1 MKEIKLHGNS
11 IIIGKDSLEYIKEL
25 QIKRA
30 FIVTG
35 GNSMFKN
42 GAIDRL
48 TNILSDVDAE
58 YELFCK
64 VKKNPSINTVLD
76 AIEKMK
82 EFQPDTV
89 IGIGG
94 GSPIDVAKA
103 AAVLYEYPELD
114 IRNPDNLI
122 LPKIRNKIKLIAIPS
137 TSGTGTEVTRASV
150 LTYDNMNLKIG
161 LKCDAFI
168 PDLAILDASLTLS
181 MPKNIVAETGMD
193 ALTHAVECYI
203 NKNIDEFTEVLA
215 EGAIKGLIKYL
226 PLSYENGDFE
236 FREKVHIYSAMA
248 GCAFSNVGLGMAH
261 GISHALGGRFDL
273 SHGLLNAIALPY
285 VLLFN
290 SRDQKVKERLNNIST
305 VIGKDIIDE
314 IIKLNQKIGIPLSLK
329 DAGLDE
335 EEFLNEFELLV
346 ENSMKGSTRVNPVKV
361 TIDDMK
367 IILRA
372 IYYGRLEDLKIQS

>member
-103 AAVLYEYPELD
+103 AAVFYEYPELD
-114 IRNPDNLI
+114 IKNPDNLI
-122 LPKIRNKIKLIAIPS
+122 LPKMREKDKTYCSPINIRN
-137 TSGTGTEVTRASV
+137 G
-150 LTYDNMNLKIG
+150 N
-161 LKCDAFI
+161 
-168 PDLAILDASLTLS
+168 
-181 MPKNIVAETGMD
+181 
-193 ALTHAVECYI
+193 
-203 NKNIDEFTEVLA
+203 
-215 EGAIKGLIKYL
+215 
-226 PLSYENGDFE
+226 
-236 FREKVHIYSAMA
+236 
-248 GCAFSNVGLGMAH
+248 
-261 GISHALGGRFDL
+261 
-273 SHGLLNAIALPY
+273 
-285 VLLFN
+285 
-290 SRDQKVKERLNNIST
+290 
-305 VIGKDIIDE
+305 
-314 IIKLNQKIGIPLSLK
+314 
-329 DAGLDE
+329 
-335 EEFLNEFELLV
+335 
-346 ENSMKGSTRVNPVKV
+346 
-361 TIDDMK
+361 
-367 IILRA
+367 
-372 IYYGRLEDLKIQS
+372 

>member
-11 IIIGKDSLEYIKEL
+11 IIIGKNSLDYIKEL

-30 FIVTG
+30 FIITG
-35 GNSMFKN
+35 GSAMFKN
-42 GAIDRL
+42 GAIDRIAD
-48 TNILSDVDAE
+48 ILRDIDAE
-58 YELFCK
+58 YEIFSG
-64 VKKNPSINTVLD
+64 VKKNPSINTVMD
-76 AIEKMK
+76 AIERMK
-82 EFQPDTV
+82 RFYPDTV

-103 AAVLYEYPELD
+103 AALFYEYPELE
-114 IRNPDNLI
+114 IKNPDSLI
-122 LPKIRNKIKLIAIPS
+122 LPKTRKKIKLIAIPS

-150 LTYDNMNLKIG
+150 LTYEEMNLKIG

-168 PDLAILDASLTLS
+168 PDVAILDANLTLS

-226 PLSYENGDFE
+226 PLSYEHGDYE

-248 GCAFSNVGLGMAH
+248 GCAFTNVGLGMAH

-290 SRDQKVKERLNNIST
+290 SRDEGVKERLNNISN
-305 VIGKDIIDE
+305 VIGSDIIEE
-314 IIKLNQKIGIPLSLK
+314 IIELNKKIGIPLSLK
-329 DAGLDE
+329 DAGLRE
-335 EEFLNEFELLV
+335 EEFLEDFKLLV

-361 TIDDMK
+361 TIDDMI
-367 IILRA
+367 IILKA

>member
-11 IIIGKDSLEYIKEL
+11 IIIGKNSLDYIKEL

-30 FIVTG
+30 FIITG
-35 GNSMFKN
+35 GSAMFKN
-42 GAIDRL
+42 GAIDRI
-48 TNILSDVDAE
+48 TNILKDINAE
-58 YELFCK
+58 YEIFSG
-64 VKKNPSINTVLD
+64 VKKNPSINTVMD

-82 EFQPDTV
+82 QFQPDTV
-89 IGIGG
+89 MGIGG

-103 AAVLYEYPELD
+103 AALFYEYPELD
-114 IRNPDNLI
+114 IKNPDSLI
-122 LPKIRNKIKLIAIPS
+122 LPKRRKKIKLIAIPS

-150 LTYDNMNLKIG
+150 LTYEEMNLKIG

-168 PDLAILDASLTLS
+168 PDVAILDADLTLS
-181 MPKNIVAETGMD
+181 MPKSIVAETGMD

-226 PLSYENGDFE
+226 PLSYEHGDYE
-236 FREKVHIYSAMA
+236 FREKVHIYSTMA
-248 GCAFSNVGLGMAH
+248 GSAFSNVGLGMAH

-290 SRDQKVKERLNNIST
+290 SRDEGVKERLNNISN
-305 VIGKDIIDE
+305 VIGSDIIEE
-314 IIKLNQKIGIPLSLK
+314 IIELNKKIGIPLSLK
-329 DAGLDE
+329 DAGLRE
-335 EEFLNEFELLV
+335 EEFLKDFKLLV

-361 TIDDMK
+361 TIDDMI
-367 IILRA
+367 IILKA